1 MSIFRGTTATTWFQA
16 LVCCCVTADNLSGF
30 YYENIESRLNAIQAF
45 ERDLLTYTN
54 HTVQQLKLMTPLLS
68 KLQLAPQQQATT
80 SSSSPP
86 SSSLSSV
93 QINGGTLAASC
104 REVPATTSGIY
115 RIDPNYPF
123 QEPMAVYCEQSYE
136 GGGWTVIQR
145 RMDGS
150 VNFMRDWQEYKRG
163 FGTLR
168 GEFWLGLDQIHRL
181 TNVARH
187 ELVVLLEDF
196 DGGRATARYDHFRIG
211 AESVNY
217 GLLELGRC
225 VSCSA
230 GDSLDIHLNESF
242 STYDRDNSKALFNC
256 AAKFGGAWWF
266 YRCHKSN
273 LNGEYLRGKLPES
286 QDSKGVMW
294 NSFRGSLYSLKSSK
308 MMIRPV
314 GKR

>member
-1 MSIFRGTTATTWFQA
+1 MSIFCGTTATTWLLA
-16 LVCCCVTADNLSGF
+16 LVCCCAIADNLSGF

-68 KLQLAPQQQATT
+68 KLQLAPHQQTATSSTTT
-80 SSSSPP
+80 SSI
-86 SSSLSSV
+86 
-93 QINGGTLAASC
+93 QTNGGTLAASC

-123 QEPMAVYCEQSYE
+123 QEPMTVYCEQTYE

-217 GLLELGRC
+217 GLLELGQC

-230 GDSLDIHLNESF
+230 GNSLDIHLNESF
-242 STYDRDNSKALFNC
+242 STYDRDNSKAHFNC

-273 LNGEYLRGKLPES
+273 LNGDYLRGKLPES
-286 QDSKGVMW
+286 QDSKGIMW
-294 NSFRGSLYSLKSSK
+294 NSFRGSQYSLKSSK

-314 GKR
+314 SKK